1 MSARGKV
8 NVNYGQRQSRRYN
21 LISNQTKTHIE
32 EWNMGRLG
40 LIIKEKTM
48 MESSLLTTNRK
59 NPCVRASSKLNGI
72 MEHYGN
78 LINRQQSSITQL
90 MMISFFLIFS
100 FLRDGLPLLRQ
111 RVQQRHLQP
120 LRYRNALPNRY
131 ENQFKKKKK
140 NIQ

>member
-21 LISNQTKTHIE
+21 LISNQTKTYIE

-90 MMISFFLIFS
+90 MMISFFYYFFIS
-100 FLRDGLPLLRQ
+100 Q
-111 RVQQRHLQP
+111 RWPASIASTCPATTFATATLSKCPAQQV
-120 LRYRNALPNRY
+120 
-131 ENQFKKKKK
+131 
-140 NIQ
+140 